1 MFTGIIEELGTV
13 ISVKRGG
20 QSSVIRIGASKILE
34 DLHTGDSIAVNG
46 VCLTAVAFD
55 GQSFTADVMNETFE
69 KSTLESLRSKDP
81 VNLER
86 AMSAGGRFG
95 GHIVAG
101 HVDGTGTILS
111 VKQDANAVWFKVEV
125 WPEILRYCIKKGSIA
140 IDGISLTIAETGDS
154 WFQVSVIPHTLK
166 QTVLGVRKPGDAVNL
181 ENDMIGKYVEKLL
194 GPKTE
199 EKSSSLTEEMLI
211 NAGF

>member
-55 GQSFTADVMNETFE
+55 GQGFTADVMNETFE
-69 KSTLESLRSKDP
+69 KSTLESLRPKDP

-125 WPEILRYCIKKGSIA
+125 RPEILRYCIKKGSIA
-140 IDGISLTIAETGDS
+140 IDGISLTIAETGTS

-166 QTVLGVRKPGDAVNL
+166 QTVLGVTKPGDVVNL

-194 GPKTE
+194 EPKTE

>member
-55 GQSFTADVMNETFE
+55 GQGFTADVMNETFE
-69 KSTLESLRSKDP
+69 KSTLESLRPKDP

-111 VKQDANAVWFKVEV
+111 VKQDANAVWFKVEAR
-125 WPEILRYCIKKGSIA
+125 PETLRYCIKKGSIA
-140 IDGISLTIAETGDS
+140 IDGISLTIAETGTS
-154 WFQVSVIPHTLK
+154 WFQVSVIPHTLRH
-166 QTVLGVRKPGDAVNL
+166 TVLGFRKPGDAVNL

-194 GPKTE
+194 KPKTG

-211 NAGF
+211 KAGF

>member
-13 ISVKRGG
+13 LSVQKGA
-20 QSSVIRIGASKILE
+20 QFSVIRIGASKILE

-46 VCLTAVAFD
+46 ICLTAVTFD
-55 GQSFTADVMNETFE
+55 GHGFAADVMNETFE
-69 KSTLESLRSKDP
+69 KSSLGSLKPKDP

-86 AMSAGGRFG
+86 AMKAGGRFG

-101 HVDGTGTILS
+101 HADGTGTITS
-111 VKQDANAVWFKVEV
+111 VKRDANAVWFTVKASG
-125 WPEILRYCIKKGSIA
+125 EIMRYCIKKGSIA
-140 IDGISLTIAETGDS
+140 IDGISLTIAETGDT

-166 QTVLGVRKPGDAVNL
+166 ETVLGSKKSGDQVNL

-194 GPKTE
+194 EPEPAK
-199 EKSSSLTEEMLI
+199 KSSAVTKEMLI
-211 NAGF
+211 KAGF

>member
-1 MFTGIIEELGTV
+1 MFTGIIEEMG
-13 ISVKRGG
+13 SVVSVSMGG
-20 QSSVIRIGASKILE
+20 ESSKIRISASKILE

-46 VCLTAVAFD
+46 ICLTAVSFD
-55 GQSFTADVMNETFE
+55 RQGFTADVMNETFRR
-69 KSTLESLRSKDP
+69 STLKDLRPKDP

-86 AMSAGGRFG
+86 AVSAVGRFG

-101 HVDGTGTILS
+101 HVDGTGTVLS
-111 VKQDANAVWFKVEV
+111 VKQDANAVWFTVEAA
-125 WPEILRYCIKKGSIA
+125 PGIMRYCIKKGSVA
-140 IDGISLTIAETGDS
+140 IDGISLTIAETGSS

-166 QTVLGVRKPGDAVNL
+166 QTVLGSKKPGDAVNL

-194 GPKTE
+194 EPEAE
-199 EKSSSLTEEMLI
+199 EKSRGVTEEMLM